1 MALRKIF
8 IAALFVVLTATVA
21 NAYTIVMRDG
31 RKIEIPNE
39 FTVTK
44 TTLTYEV
51 GSGIQITVQ
60 LSGVDIP
67 ATERANSEKPGAF
80 LAKASAPRKITVPP
94 AQASR
99 PAQRSITN
107 RDLESFR
114 RKRLEEEAAYER
126 RRRELGLPTAEERRR
141 EIAEIED
148 RTQETLLRMQEREQ
162 NSEAYW
168 RSRSSS
174 LRTEI
179 VANQAQMDYVR
190 RRLDEIPP
198 SYSFGAFTTTIPFGT
213 VGAPFIN
220 FPFQGGL
227 TPNVFAPSLVTG
239 FGGFGATI
247 GINNRHFNNRQFHN
261 RQFNNRHFN
270 NRRFDMR
277 HRRPSFPSHRGRFNR
292 GHFRGGFSPFFGGN
306 LLAIPFESG
315 DYNFEVSELVSQLNE
330 LEMNHAALTARWR
343 ELEEEARRAGAYP
356 GWLR

>member
-1 MALRKIF
+1 M
-8 IAALFVVLTATVA
+8 LFVVVTATVA

-60 LSGVDIP
+60 LSGVDVP
-67 ATERANSEKPGAF
+67 ATERANSEAPGAF
-80 LAKASAPRKITVPP
+80 LARASAPRKITVSP
-94 AQASR
+94 AQAR
-99 PAQRSITN
+99 QPAQRSITN

-174 LRTEI
+174 PT
-179 VANQAQMDYVR
+179 A
-190 RRLDEIPP
+190 
-198 SYSFGAFTTTIPFGT
+198 SG
-213 VGAPFIN
+213 
-220 FPFQGGL
+220 
-227 TPNVFAPSLVTG
+227 
-239 FGGFGATI
+239 
-247 GINNRHFNNRQFHN
+247 
-261 RQFNNRHFN
+261 
-270 NRRFDMR
+270 MR
-277 HRRPSFPSHRGRFNR
+277 
-292 GHFRGGFSPFFGGN
+292 
-306 LLAIPFESG
+306 
-315 DYNFEVSELVSQLNE
+315 
-330 LEMNHAALTARWR
+330 AAL
-343 ELEEEARRAGAYP
+343 
-356 GWLR
+356 